1 MKIAMLMSR
10 IELLKSRNRENGR
23 VIAKLE
29 RRIRK
34 LQASND
40 TK

>member
-10 IELLKSRNRENGR
+10 IELLKSRNRDNGKI
-23 VIAKLE
+23 VAKLE

-34 LQASND
+34 LQESNN